1 MTDLTSNLTYYDPE
15 NCDLSGICASLRHF
29 VTDKSSN
36 DSRKHVGHVQSL
48 MFKPKGS
55 MLQRPQE
62 VLLSPARRRVGQVSS
77 DGVSAK
83 IITLSKMG
91 SSLWVPRIASFV
103 GSSVAGFVTGFVLR
117 KVAMAALSLTNP
129 VGAGLLVASTAIS
142 GLAGGCSSIVATRV
156 ALELQRKEKT
166 KNWKVKAFIRGAA
179 FGAVFGFIGAEF
191 AQRSAISSSE
201 SVTLHPVPSRPENVT
216 LYPVP
221 PAADSDF
228 RLLVNVYGI
237 SERSIEAALNPQSS
251 PVTVVHACQNMIYH
265 LSYGDHVSSVSKKAA
280 HGIFEYAAQV
290 AEKAG
295 LDTNVLGLLDPALPV
310 LPQDT
315 FIDFLP
321 FDVVDS
327 MPKALQNAV
336 LHPGNPEQILE
347 TCKAV
352 VAHLSQN
359 GQAESAQRIF
369 EYGMKVADDFS
380 LNADL
385 YGLVAPSDVL
395 RQEVGA
401 ASRTTA
407 KVLKKIFV
415 GFGPT

>member
-1 MTDLTSNLTYYDPE
+1 MTDLTSNLTYYDPD
-15 NCDLSGICASLRHF
+15 NCDLSGICASLRRF
-29 VTDKSSN
+29 VTDDFSD
-36 DSRKHVGHVQSL
+36 DS
-48 MFKPKGS
+48 
-55 MLQRPQE
+55 
-62 VLLSPARRRVGQVSS
+62 LSPARRRGEQPSS
-77 DGVSAK
+77 ESRRVKTIPISK
-83 IITLSKMG
+83 IG
-91 SSLWVPRIASFV
+91 SSLWAPKIASFIC
-103 GSSVAGFVTGFVLR
+103 SSGAGFVTGFVLR
-117 KVAMAALSLTNP
+117 KAAMAALSVTNP
-129 VGAGLLVASTAIS
+129 VGVGLLVASMAIS
-142 GLAGGCSSIVATRV
+142 SLTGGCSSIVATRV
-156 ALELQRKEKT
+156 ALELQRKEKP

-201 SVTLHPVPSRPENVT
+201 GVTLHPVPSRPENMIS
-216 LYPVP
+216 YPVP

-228 RLLVNVYGI
+228 RLLANVYGI

-265 LSYGDHVSSVSKKAA
+265 LSYGDSASSVSKKAA

-295 LDTNVLGLLDPALPV
+295 LDQNALGLLDPALPV
-310 LPQDT
+310 LPHDAL
-315 FIDFLP
+315 IDFLP
-321 FDVVDS
+321 LNVVDS
-327 MPKALQNAV
+327 MPEALQAAV
-336 LHPGNPEQILE
+336 LYPKNPEQILE
-347 TCKAV
+347 TCKAAM
-352 VAHLSQN
+352 AHLSQN
-359 GQAESAQRIF
+359 GHVESAHKVF
-369 EYGMKVADDFS
+369 EYGMEVADKFS

-401 ASRTTA
+401 VSRTTA